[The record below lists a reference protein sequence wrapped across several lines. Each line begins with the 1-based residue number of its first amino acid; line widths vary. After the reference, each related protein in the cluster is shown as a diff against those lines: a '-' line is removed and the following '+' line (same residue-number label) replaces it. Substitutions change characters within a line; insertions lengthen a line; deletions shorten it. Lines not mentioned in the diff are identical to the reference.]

1 MKVAIMTG
9 DSRGIGAAVAERL
22 AGDGFTVVI
31 SYSASAAPAEA
42 LARDIE
48 AKGGRQVRCQCSRRA
63 ARVFDA
69 AWRSAGSMCS
79 PTMPVS

>member
-1 MKVAIMTG
+1 VTG
-9 DSRGIGAAVAERL
+9 ASRGIGAAVAERL

-31 SYSASAAPAEA
+31 NYSATAAPADA

-48 AKGGRQVRCQCSRRA
+48 AKGGRQGRCQCSRRG

-69 AWRSAGSMCS
+69 ASRSAGSMCS
-79 PTMPVS
+79 PTMPGS